1 MDITNE
7 HIGLTLYHARSVR
20 NLSSEEVAEMIGVDP
35 TTYRKY
41 ESGAIDLKNCPLF
54 RICKICTALNLTI
67 EELVDADYLGEIAQ
81 NSDVK
86 RLIDV
91 YCSIDSKSMKDTAY
105 QIVILLSKIK

>member
-1 MDITNE
+1 MDITNK
-7 HIGLTLYHARSVR
+7 HIGLVLYNARNVR

-67 EELVDADYLGEIAQ
+67 EELVDADYFGKMAQ

-86 RLIDV
+86 RLTNL
-91 YCSIDSKSMKDTAY
+91 YCSIESN
-105 QIVILLSKIK
+105 QIKEICIKLINLLGTIK